1 MTETSITGARYR
13 RARLWM
19 RRHAIPIYASALT
32 FLLGLVALSP
42 LIFIDVPAGSVGVL
56 WRRFAG
62 GTVTDRIY
70 AEGFHTIFPWDMM
83 NIYDT
88 RMQND
93 TASYQAIAAN
103 GMMLS
108 VEVAV
113 RFRIN
118 PPGAGLLHKLA
129 GPAYLET
136 LVHPKM
142 KSLVLEFVS
151 QRNPEEFYS
160 FRRMEI
166 QNFLNKS
173 ARSAFETPQQSFFG
187 DEDGDGIQGDMDGV
201 GVPLIR
207 VEEVMISRVV
217 LPPLVQTAIDRKIE
231 QQQIMQEYD
240 FRLAREQKEK
250 ERKRIEAEGI
260 RDFQN
265 TVSRTITPEYLRLR
279 GIETTRAFADSPNAK
294 TIIIGGKDGLP
305 IILNTGDDARANPPV
320 SAAPAPAPTAAPAP
334 SPSTPPPVSAEPA
347 RAPSNDPLPAV
358 AETPKP

>member
-1 MTETSITGARYR
+1 MTEIAVPLTPAAGARFW
-13 RARLWM
+13 LE
-19 RRHAIPIYASALT
+19 RHVVSMYAAILTGLLLIGALAPYV
-32 FLLGLVALSP
+32 FV
-42 LIFIDVPAGSVGVL
+42 DVPAGSVGVL

-62 GTVTDRIY
+62 GTVTDKIY
-70 AEGFHTIFPWDMM
+70 AEGFHMILPWDIM

-93 TASYQAIAAN
+93 TNTYQAIAAN

-113 RFRIN
+113 RFRVN

-129 GPAYLET
+129 GPNYLDT

-166 QNFLNKS
+166 QEYLNKTS
-173 ARSAFETPQQSFFG
+173 RTAFETPQQQFFG
-187 DEDGDGIQGDMDGV
+187 DDDGDGIQGDMDGV
-201 GVPLIR
+201 GIPMIR

-240 FRLAREQKEK
+240 FRLAREQKER

-279 GIETTRAFADSPNAK
+279 GIETTRAFADSPNSK
-294 TIIIGGKDGLP
+294 TVIIGGRDGLP
-305 IILNTGDDARANPPV
+305 IILNTGDDSRAPPPSEAAAPPAAPPPV
-320 SAAPAPAPTAAPAP
+320 KGPADPPAVADTPGDLPAPAAPP
-334 SPSTPPPVSAEPA
+334 G
-347 RAPSNDPLPAV
+347 N
-358 AETPKP
+358 